1 MDTFHMTDFPAR
13 NLLGDEISPY
23 LQLHKDDLIH
33 WRPWGQAALDEAKA
47 TGKPI
52 FVSSGYNACH
62 WCHVMHRETFADPAI
77 AELLNAGFVNVK
89 LDREERPE
97 IDQIYQTS
105 LQALGQAGGWPANIF
120 LDANGNAFTGST
132 YLPPEERDG
141 RVGFRQLLDSVKDV
155 LANRQD
161 DVNRALEGVRA
172 ALERVWNTDQPLN
185 FDPNIV
191 EPVSRRL
198 TQRIDLFYGGFEGAP
213 KFHPTPALHLI
224 WRAFMRTA
232 APQFG
237 NAVTLTLD
245 MMSQGGAYDHLGG
258 GYHRYAVDER
268 WLIPH
273 FEKILGD
280 NGLIVEVLTLVWQ
293 MTRSPLYA
301 SRVDET
307 IDWMLREMVT
317 KDGAFGSSLDSDSD
331 HEEGKY
337 YVWTEAEIDDV
348 LGPND
353 APMFKQVYGV
363 GTDGNWQNGQTVLNR
378 LAAPGFL
385 RPEQEAILTRCRR
398 MLQMARAKRERPRL
412 DDKVMPDA
420 NGMAIAALVQ
430 AAAVFRKPEWHFA
443 ATRAFWAVDEK
454 LGDNGKLHHTWRD
467 GRSKAETT
475 AEGYAQMIRA
485 ALILFEFSSDPR
497 YLERARAWMARLD
510 AKFADTTRGGY
521 YFTSAETTDA
531 IIRIRTGLD
540 QATPN
545 YNGVIVEC
553 AARLYFLT
561 GDAAYRDAANR
572 TVSAFGQE
580 VIRQA
585 ANVATLLNATEFV
598 IAAAQIVIIGDE
610 RAPETQTLMRAVLE
624 RSVPCRM
631 VTLIKPGQKL
641 PASHPAHGKGQA
653 NGKPTAYAC
662 VGATCSDPITDPVQL
677 SNMLLPRPFQIQAQ
691 MVAQQQA
698 AQRQAANIR

>member
-23 LQLHKDDLIH
+23 LLSHKDDPVH

-52 FVSSGYNACH
+52 FLSSGYNACH
-62 WCHVMHRETFADPAI
+62 WCHVMQRETFADPAI

-89 LDREERPE
+89 LDSEERPE

-105 LQALGQAGGWPANIF
+105 LQALGQAGGWPANVF
-120 LDANGNAFTGST
+120 LNADGMAFTGTT
-132 YLPPEERDG
+132 YLPPDARDG
-141 RVGFRQLLDSVKDV
+141 RPGFRQLLDSVKDV
-155 LANRQD
+155 LANKQD
-161 DVNRALEGVRA
+161 EVNRALEGVRA
-172 ALERVWNTDQPLN
+172 ALERVWNSDQPLN
-185 FDPNIV
+185 FDPNII

-198 TQRIDLFYGGFEGAP
+198 TQRLDLFYGGFEGAP
-213 KFHPTPALHLI
+213 KFPQTPALHLV

-237 NAVTLTLD
+237 NAVTLSLD
-245 MMSQGGAYDHLGG
+245 MMSQGGVYDHIGG
-258 GYHRYAVDER
+258 GYHRYAIDER
-268 WLIPH
+268 WAVPH
-273 FEKILGD
+273 FEKMLGS
-280 NGLIVEVLTLVWQ
+280 NALIVELLTLVWQ
-293 MTRSPLYA
+293 MTRAPLYA

-317 KDGAFGSSLDSDSD
+317 KEGAFGSSLDSDSD
-331 HEEGKY
+331 GEEGKY
-337 YVWTEAEIDDV
+337 YVWTEAEIDEV

-353 APMFKQVYGV
+353 APLFKQVYGV
-363 GTDGNWQNGQTVLNR
+363 AAEGRTVVNR

-385 RPEQEAILTRCRR
+385 RPDQEAILTRCRR
-398 MLQMARAKRERPRL
+398 MLHMARARRERPRF

-430 AAAVFRKPEWHFA
+430 ASAVFRKPEWHFA

-454 LGDNGKLHHTWRD
+454 LGENGKLYHVWRD
-467 GRSKAETT
+467 GRGKTETT

-485 ALILFEFSSDPR
+485 ALILFEFSGDPR
-497 YLERARAWMARLD
+497 YLERARSWMSRLNE
-510 AKFADTTRGGY
+510 AFADTERGGFY
-521 YFTSAETTDA
+521 LTGAGTTDA

-561 GDAAYRDAANR
+561 GDEAYRKIANG
-572 TVSAFGQE
+572 VASAFGQE

-585 ANVATLLNATEFV
+585 ANVPTLLNAVEFV
-598 IAAAQIVIIGDE
+598 IVAAQIVIIGDE
-610 RAPETQTLMRAVLE
+610 RAPETQALVRAVLE
-624 RSVPCRM
+624 RSVPCRLM
-631 VTLIKPGQKL
+631 TVLKPGQKL
-641 PASHPAHGKGQA
+641 PANHPAHGKGQV
-653 NGKPTAYAC
+653 NGKPTAYGC
-662 VGATCSDPITDPVQL
+662 VGATCSEPITDPTQL
-677 SNMLLPRPFQIQAQ
+677 SNMLLPRPFQLL
-691 MVAQQQA
+691 AQQQA
-698 AQRQAANIR
+698 AQRQAANNR